1 MGVAESLGVA
11 GASRDQRLVGIAEM
25 LLSEGADDVLVTHSL
40 GSCLGVALFDPGA
53 GWGGLVHCMLPLSR
67 ANPDRAASQ
76 PCMFTDTG
84 VAALLGAMF
93 DLGCRRERIVAKVA
107 GAASQLDEEGFFRI
121 GERNYAVLRRILW
134 KNRIL
139 IAAEDVGGRETR
151 TLLLEIGSGRTIV
164 KTDGIARVI

>member
-1 MGVAESLGVA
+1 MGVAESVGVA
-11 GASRDQRLVGIAEM
+11 GSRREQRVVGIAEM
-25 LLSEGADDVLVTHSL
+25 LVSGRADHVLVTHSL
-40 GSCLGVALFDPGA
+40 GSCLGVALFDPET

-67 ANPDRAASQ
+67 ANPERAAAE
-76 PCMFTDTG
+76 PCIFTDTG

-93 DLGCRRERIVAKVA
+93 EAGCRRERIVAKVA

-139 IAAEDVGGRETR
+139 IAAEDVGGRDTR
-151 TLLLEIGSGRTIV
+151 TLLLEIGSGRTLV
-164 KTDGIARVI
+164 KKDGIAREL